1 MAQKRIYLSPPH
13 LGDQELNFIKDA
25 FEKNWIT
32 TLGENLT
39 AFEKAICQL
48 SGTAHSVAL
57 NSGTAAIH
65 LALILAGVKKDDEVI
80 CASFTFI
87 ASANPILYLG
97 ATPVFV
103 DSENDTWNMSP
114 ELLETCIKD
123 RIKKGKKPKAIVL
136 VHLYGQ
142 PAKLKE
148 LIRIAA
154 QYEITLIEDAAESL
168 GSTYEGKMTGSFGQM
183 GIYSFNGN
191 KIITTSSG
199 GILISNQESLI
210 EKAKFLSTQ
219 ARDKAP
225 HYQHSEI
232 GYNYRMSNV
241 LAGIGLGQLKV
252 LAERIK
258 KKRWIFDYYKNKLE
272 SSGKFSFVED
282 LENTYSNKWLTT
294 IVSKEESPEIL
305 RTRLESNNIE
315 ARPLWK
321 PLHLQPVFKEALAY
335 TDGTSEN
342 LFMKGLC
349 LPSGTQMTEEDL
361 ERITDLL
368 LKKV

>member
-1 MAQKRIYLSPPH
+1 MAKKRIYLSPPH
-13 LGDQELNFIKDA
+13 LGDKELNFIKDA

-32 TLGENLT
+32 TLGDNIN
-39 AFEKAICQL
+39 AFEKEICQL
-48 SGTAHSVAL
+48 SGIAHSVAL

-80 CASFTFI
+80 CSSFTFI
-87 ASANPILYLG
+87 ASANPIVYLG
-97 ATPVFV
+97 ATPVFI
-103 DSENDTWNMSP
+103 DSETDTWNMSP

-123 RIKKGKKPKAIVL
+123 RIKKGKKPKALLL

-148 LIRIAA
+148 IIRITN

-168 GSTYEGKMTGSFGQM
+168 GSRYEGKMTGSFGKM

-199 GILISNQESLI
+199 GVLISNEAPLI

-219 ARDKAP
+219 ARDQAP
-225 HYQHSEI
+225 HYQHSET

-241 LAGIGLGQLKV
+241 LAGIGLGQLEV
-252 LAERIK
+252 LEERVK
-258 KKRWIFDYYKNKLE
+258 KKRWIFDYYKNKLGP
-272 SSGKFSFVED
+272 SGKFSFVED

-294 IVSKEESPEIL
+294 IISNHELPEPL
-305 RTRLESNNIE
+305 RIRLEANNIE

-321 PLHLQPVFKEALAY
+321 PLHLQPVFKDAPAY
-335 TDGTSEN
+335 TDSTSEK

-361 ERITDLL
+361 ELITGLL
-368 LKKV
+368 R